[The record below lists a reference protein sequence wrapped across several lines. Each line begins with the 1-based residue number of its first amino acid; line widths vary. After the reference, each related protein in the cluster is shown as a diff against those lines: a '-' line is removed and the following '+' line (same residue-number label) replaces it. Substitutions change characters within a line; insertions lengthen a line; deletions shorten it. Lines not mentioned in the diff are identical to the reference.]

1 MSSPPALSVRWPASP
16 DDSQLPEHLTS
27 VGATL
32 CQDYFVSSLSTAVY
46 LPICYGSPHPIYRL
60 SDAMFHFLTP
70 ATLYQMSCPTTLH
83 LYRVFYRTRRSWTSR
98 RPAAPLV
105 LELPSLQTTVAS
117 ALLQLLAS
125 TCTLSGALPYHL
137 LLSGVLPYHLLHPLR
152 SITSRSALFPR
163 IWTLS
168 PADVKTQEFGMKK
181 MPPPSSSRW

>member
-1 MSSPPALSVRWPASP
+1 VSRLICMQPFYSCLPSRILRFTASDLQTPMQCSISQHLQLYIRCRVPP
-16 DDSQLPEHLTS
+16 H
-27 VGATL
+27 
-32 CQDYFVSSLSTAVY
+32 C
-46 LPICYGSPHPIYRL
+46 ICVKSFL
-60 SDAMFHFLTP
+60 SDQKVMDLMKTC
-70 ATLYQMSCPTTLH
+70 S
-83 LYRVFYRTRRSWTSR
+83 
-98 RPAAPLV
+98 PLV
-105 LELPSLQTTVAS
+105 LELLSLQTTVAS

-137 LLSGVLPYHLLHPLR
+137 LLSGALPYHLLHPLR

>member
-1 MSSPPALSVRWPASP
+1 MGWPASP

-32 CQDYFVSSLSTAVY
+32 CQDYFVCSLSTAVY

-70 ATLYQMSCPTTLH
+70 ATFYQMSCPTTFH
-83 LYRVFYRTRRSWTSR
+83 LYQEFSTG
-98 RPAAPLV
+98 PKGHGPHEDLQPLV

-137 LLSGVLPYHLLHPLR
+137 LLSGALPYHLLHPLR